1 MAHFSSSICRFQS
14 QWIKARGECY
24 TRRMGVFKSYDI
36 RGIYNR
42 EWDKDLAY
50 RIGFYL
56 PSLLETRQILV
67 GRDARES
74 SVEIFEALSRG
85 IRDAGCNATDIG
97 LCSTPSVYFATAHF
111 DYGGSVMITASHN
124 PPHYNGLKISRA
136 QAIPVGY
143 DTGLNRL
150 EQMVLKEPTPVSAT
164 GKLDSLDIR
173 QEYLQHLK
181 PYTDAV
187 REIEA
192 VIDCS
197 DGMASVFIHDVIRD
211 LRGRIV
217 TMYDRPDG
225 SFPHP
230 PPNPRIETNLA
241 DVKQRTLAEKA
252 DLGICFDGD
261 GDRVMFVDEAGR
273 FVSPDLIIAL
283 LGLHFFRQ
291 SDQDHRAEAVT
302 YDVRTSRSVVEYVQ
316 ALGGKPVIC
325 KVGHSHAKK
334 LLRDS
339 RGIYGGELAGHYYF
353 RDNYFCDSGMIAALL
368 VLAILSREKRPFSE
382 LVAEIVKYHYSGEIN
397 FKTEA
402 KDRIIQAVLSE
413 YGAQPEAR
421 LTDIDGIRLDFP
433 EWWFNLRKSNTEP
446 YLRLV
451 VEASSAQQL
460 AERTEQLKSRFREL
474 DPELEEE

>member
-1 MAHFSSSICRFQS
+1 
-14 QWIKARGECY
+14 
-24 TRRMGVFKSYDI
+24 MGIFKSYDI

-50 RIGFYL
+50 RIGFFL
-56 PSLLETRQILV
+56 PGLLETKRILV

-74 SVEIFEALSRG
+74 SGEIFEALSRG
-85 IRDAGCNATDIG
+85 MRDAGCNVTDIG

-111 DYGGSVMITASHN
+111 DFGGSVMITASHN
-124 PPHYNGLKISRA
+124 PPEYNGLKISRA

-150 EQMVLKEPTPVSAT
+150 EQMVRGEISPVSAP
-164 GKLDSLDIR
+164 GKLDTLDIR
-173 QEYLQHLK
+173 QAYLEHLE
-181 PYTDAV
+181 PYIEAV
-187 REIEA
+187 LEIKA

-197 DGMASVFIHDVIRD
+197 DGMASVFIHDVMRNLQGEI
-211 LRGRIV
+211 I
-217 TMYDRPDG
+217 TMYDQPDG
-225 SFPHP
+225 SFPHH
-230 PPNPRIETNLA
+230 PPNPLIEANLA
-241 DVKQRTLAEKA
+241 DVKKRTLAEKA

-273 FVSPDLIIAL
+273 FISPDLIIAL

-291 SDQDHRAEAVT
+291 SGEDHSGEVVT
-302 YDVRTSRSVVEYVQ
+302 YDVRTSRSVVEYVE

-334 LLRDS
+334 LLRD
-339 RGIYGGELAGHYYF
+339 RNGIYGGELAGHYYF
-353 RDNYFCDSGMIAALL
+353 RDNYFCDSGMISALL
-368 VLAILSREKRPFSE
+368 VLAILSRERRSFSE
-382 LVAEIVKYHYSGEIN
+382 LIGEIVKYHYSGEIN

-402 KDRIIQAVLSE
+402 KDHIIDALLCE
-413 YGAQPEAR
+413 YGDRPGAT

-433 EWWFNLRKSNTEP
+433 DWWFNLRKSNTEP

-451 VEASSAQQL
+451 VEASSAQAL
-460 AERTEQLKSRFREL
+460 TERIAELKSRFRKL
-474 DPELEEE
+474 DPELKEE

>member
-1 MAHFSSSICRFQS
+1 MDHA
-14 QWIKARGECY
+14 GGGCY
-24 TRRMGVFKSYDI
+24 NRPMGVFKSYDI

-42 EWDKDLAY
+42 EWDKELAY
-50 RIGFYL
+50 RIGFFL
-56 PSLLETRQILV
+56 PALLETDRILV

-74 SVEIFEALSRG
+74 SGEIFEALSRG
-85 IRDAGCNATDIG
+85 MRDTGCEVTDIG
-97 LCSTPSVYFATAHF
+97 LCSTPAVYFATAHF
-111 DYGGSVMITASHN
+111 GYGGSVMITASHN

-150 EQMVLKEPTPVSAT
+150 EQMVQGELSPAPAP
-164 GKLDSLDIR
+164 GNLRALDIR
-173 QEYLQHLK
+173 RAYLKHLQ
-181 PYTDAV
+181 PYIKAV
-187 REIEA
+187 KGIKA

-197 DGMASVFIHDVIRD
+197 DGMASVFIHDVMRD
-211 LRGRIV
+211 LQGRII

-225 SFPHP
+225 SFPHH
-230 PPNPRIETNLA
+230 PPNPLIESNLA
-241 DVKQRTLAEKA
+241 DVKKRTLAEKA

-261 GDRVMFVDEAGR
+261 GDRVMFVDETGR
-273 FVSPDLIIAL
+273 FVSPDLIIAV

-291 SDQDHRAEAVT
+291 SAKDHRGEVVT

-316 ALGGKPVIC
+316 ALGGKPVVC

-334 LLRDS
+334 LLRDTQ
-339 RGIYGGELAGHYYF
+339 GIYGGELAGHYYF

-382 LVAEIVKYHYSGEIN
+382 LVSEINKYHYSGEIN
-397 FKTEA
+397 FKTTA
-402 KDRIIQAVLSE
+402 KDHIIQAVLSE
-413 YGAQPEAR
+413 YGVLPGAR

-433 EWWFNLRKSNTEP
+433 DWWFNLRKSNTEP

-451 VEASSAQQL
+451 VEASSAQAL
-460 AERTEQLKSRFREL
+460 AERTGSLRSRFRDL
-474 DPELEEE
+474 DPRLEEEES

>member
-1 MAHFSSSICRFQS
+1 
-14 QWIKARGECY
+14 
-24 TRRMGVFKSYDI
+24 MGVFKSYDI

-56 PSLLETRQILV
+56 PSLLETRRILV

-74 SVEIFEALSRG
+74 STEVFEALSRG
-85 IRDAGCNATDIG
+85 IRNAGCDVTDIG
-97 LCSTPSVYFATAHF
+97 LCSTPSVYFATAHY

-124 PPHYNGLKISRA
+124 PPQYNGLKISRA

-150 EQMVLKEPTPVSAT
+150 ERMVLEEPAPSSAR

-173 QEYLQHLK
+173 RDYLQHLK
-181 PYTDAV
+181 PYIAAV
-187 REIEA
+187 GEIKA

-197 DGMASVFIHDVIRD
+197 DGMASVFIHEVIRD

-225 SFPHP
+225 SFPHH
-230 PPNPRIETNLA
+230 PPNPLIEANLA
-241 DVKQRTLAEKA
+241 DVKRRTLEEKA
-252 DLGICFDGD
+252 QLGICFDGD

-291 SDQDHRAEAVT
+291 SGQNHHGEAVT

-325 KVGHSHAKK
+325 KVGHSHAKR

-368 VLAILSREKRPFSE
+368 VLAILSRDERSFSE

-421 LTDIDGIRLDFP
+421 LTDIDGIRLDFHD
-433 EWWFNLRKSNTEP
+433 WWFNLRKSNTEP

-460 AERTEQLKSRFREL
+460 AERTEQLKDRFREL

>member
-1 MAHFSSSICRFQS
+1 
-14 QWIKARGECY
+14 
-24 TRRMGVFKSYDI
+24 MGIFKSYDI

-50 RIGFYL
+50 RIGFFL
-56 PSLLETRQILV
+56 PELLDTKRILV

-74 SVEIFEALSRG
+74 SGEIFEALSRG
-85 IRDAGCNATDIG
+85 MRNAGCDVTDIG

-124 PPHYNGLKISRA
+124 PSHYNGLKVSRA

-150 EQMVLKEPTPVSAT
+150 EQMIQGEISPVSAP
-164 GKLDSLDIR
+164 GKLDNLDIR
-173 QEYLQHLK
+173 QAYLEHLA
-181 PYTDAV
+181 PYRDAV
-187 REIEA
+187 RGIKA

-197 DGMASVFIHDVIRD
+197 DGMASVFVHDVMRD
-211 LRGRIV
+211 VQGEII

-225 SFPHP
+225 SFPHH
-230 PPNPRIETNLA
+230 PPNPLIEANLA
-241 DVKQRTLAEKA
+241 DVKKRTLAEKA
-252 DLGICFDGD
+252 NLGVCFDGD
-261 GDRVMFVDEAGR
+261 GDRVMFIDEAGR

-291 SDQDHRAEAVT
+291 SGQDHSGEVVT
-302 YDVRTSRSVVEYVQ
+302 YDVRTSRSVVEYLE

-325 KVGHSHAKK
+325 RVGHSHAKK

-368 VLAILSREKRPFSE
+368 VLAILSRDRRSFSE
-382 LVAEIVKYHYSGEIN
+382 LISEIIKYHYSGELN
-397 FKTEA
+397 FKTDA
-402 KDRIIQAVLSE
+402 KDRIIHAVLSE
-413 YGAQPEAR
+413 YGARPGAR

-433 EWWFNLRKSNTEP
+433 DWWFNLRKSNTEP

-451 VEASSAQQL
+451 VEAISAQAL
-460 AERTEQLKSRFREL
+460 AERTAELKNRFREL
-474 DPELEEE
+474 DPEIEEE